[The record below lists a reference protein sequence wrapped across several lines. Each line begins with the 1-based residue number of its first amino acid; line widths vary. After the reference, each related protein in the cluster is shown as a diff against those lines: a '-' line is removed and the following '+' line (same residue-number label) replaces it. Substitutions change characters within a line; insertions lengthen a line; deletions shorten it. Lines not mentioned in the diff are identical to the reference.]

1 MQPIEA
7 KASTYIDF
15 AVESNDTIPKL
26 KVDCP
31 VIISKYK
38 NILGKVYTSNC
49 LHCTT
54 KMFSIKDFFSKYD
67 HIWPYLHNES
77 LIKNFLFCAV
87 PRKAFLIKKSEA
99 LCHGD
104 MLLVILT
111 VKKLMDKNKLQKKN
125 QTQLIIA
132 NKVKKG
138 HKICFK

>member
-7 KASTYIDF
+7 KASTYIVF
-15 AVESNDTIPKL
+15 ESNDTIPKL
-26 KVDCP
+26 KVDYP

-49 LHCTT
+49 LYCTT
-54 KMFSIKDFFSKYD
+54 KLFSIKDFFSKYD
-67 HIWPYLHNES
+67 HIWSYLQNES

-87 PRKAFLIKKSEA
+87 PRKAFVIKKSEA

-104 MLLVILT
+104 MLLAILT
-111 VKKLMDKNKLQKKN
+111 VKKLMDKNKLQKTN

-132 NKVKKG
+132 KKVKKG

>member
-87 PRKAFLIKKSEA
+87 PRKTFLIKKSEA

>member
-7 KASTYIDF
+7 KASTYIVF
-15 AVESNDTIPKL
+15 ESNDTIPKL
-26 KVDCP
+26 KVDYP

-49 LHCTT
+49 LYCTT
-54 KMFSIKDFFSKYD
+54 KLFCIKDFFSKYD
-67 HIWPYLHNES
+67 HIWSYLQNES

-87 PRKAFLIKKSEA
+87 PRKAFVIKKSEA

-104 MLLVILT
+104 MLLAILT
-111 VKKLMDKNKLQKKN
+111 LKKLMDKNKLQKTN

-132 NKVKKG
+132 KKVKKG

>member
-7 KASTYIDF
+7 KASTYIVF
-15 AVESNDTIPKL
+15 ESNDTIPKL
-26 KVDCP
+26 KVDYP

-49 LHCTT
+49 LYCIT
-54 KMFSIKDFFSKYD
+54 KMFSIKDLFSKYD
-67 HIWPYLHNES
+67 HIWSYLQNES

-87 PRKAFLIKKSEA
+87 PRKAFVIKKSEA

-104 MLLVILT
+104 MLLAILT
-111 VKKLMDKNKLQKKN
+111 LKKLMDKNKLQKTN

-132 NKVKKG
+132 KKVKKG

>member
-7 KASTYIDF
+7 KASTYIVF
-15 AVESNDTIPKL
+15 ESNDTIPKL
-26 KVDCP
+26 KVDYP

-49 LHCTT
+49 LYCTT
-54 KMFSIKDFFSKYD
+54 KLFSIKDFFSKYD
-67 HIWPYLHNES
+67 HIWSYLQNES

-87 PRKAFLIKKSEA
+87 PRKAFVIKKSEA

-104 MLLVILT
+104 MLLAILT
-111 VKKLMDKNKLQKKN
+111 LKKLMDKNKLQKTN

-132 NKVKKG
+132 KKVKKG

>member
-7 KASTYIDF
+7 KASTYIVF
-15 AVESNDTIPKL
+15 ESNDTIPKL
-26 KVDCP
+26 KVDYP

-49 LHCTT
+49 LYCTT

-87 PRKAFLIKKSEA
+87 PRKAFVIKKSEA

-104 MLLVILT
+104 MLLAILT
-111 VKKLMDKNKLQKKN
+111 VKKLMDKNKLQKTN

-132 NKVKKG
+132 KKVKKG